1 MRPALREASPP
12 CRGTGDRST
21 ADVLSAVSAF
31 TRAANRVLG
40 WTIGVVL
47 GAGFLVGY
55 LAAYVPPDV
64 AWWMD
69 PLAVLLPVTGS
80 LLLVVVTGYWLTG
93 RRTAAQGALAAT
105 VAVLVALRVV
115 PDVGIGAEGP
125 AASSAT
131 DTTEALRVMT
141 FNAPYVG
148 GDPGE
153 LGDAVAEAV
162 RAEEPHLLALQEPHV
177 LTSRQPE
184 GVRHV
189 SPQLRRLLGAD
200 GYDLPAELPFDSR
213 VHQPVLSRQGADALT
228 SRRLERPSEREF
240 VSRVPFRWQ
249 GRRAVLYNVHLH
261 TTVGGNKPWE
271 SSRFR
276 AFDPE
281 FWLPVVETYRTGA
294 RRRAE
299 QARELRRMI
308 EQETDPV
315 IVVGDFN
322 STQHHWVYRHIS
334 RSLTDAHRAA
344 GSGFGWTFPAH
355 RPLVRIDHVLVSEAW
370 AVVRTHVSSHHATSD
385 HRPVVTRLRWRGTP
399 RQ

>member
-1 MRPALREASPP
+1 
-12 CRGTGDRST
+12 
-21 ADVLSAVSAF
+21 VSAF
-31 TRAANRVLG
+31 TGTVNRVLG
-40 WTIGVVL
+40 WAIGGML
-47 GAGFLVGY
+47 GVGFLVGY

-64 AWWMD
+64 VWWMD
-69 PLAVLLPVTGS
+69 PMAVLLPVTGS
-80 LLLVVVTGYWLTG
+80 LLLVVVTAYWLAG
-93 RRTAAQGALAAT
+93 RRTVGRGGLAAT
-105 VAVLVALRVV
+105 VALLIALRVV
-115 PDVGIGAEGP
+115 PDVGVFSGSE
-125 AASSAT
+125 AASSSPHGEA
-131 DTTEALRVMT
+131 EALRVMT

-148 GDPGE
+148 GDPRE

-162 RAEEPHLLALQEPHV
+162 RAEDPHLLALQEPHV
-177 LTSRQPE
+177 LTSRQASS
-184 GVRHV
+184 VRHV
-189 SPQLRRLLGAD
+189 SPQLRRLLDAED
-200 GYDLPAELPFDSR
+200 YDLPGELPSGDR
-213 VHQPVLSRQGADALT
+213 VHQPVLSRQSTDAL
-228 SRRLERPSEREF
+228 RPLRLERPSEREF

-276 AFDPE
+276 AFDPG
-281 FWLPVVETYRTGA
+281 FWGPVVETYRTGA

-334 RSLTDAHRAA
+334 GSLIDAHRAA
-344 GSGFGWTFPAH
+344 GSGFGWTFPAQ

-370 AVVRTHVSSHHATSD
+370 EVVQTHVGSDHATSD
-385 HRPVVTRLRWRGTP
+385 HRPVVARLRWSDEAS
-399 RQ
+399 Q